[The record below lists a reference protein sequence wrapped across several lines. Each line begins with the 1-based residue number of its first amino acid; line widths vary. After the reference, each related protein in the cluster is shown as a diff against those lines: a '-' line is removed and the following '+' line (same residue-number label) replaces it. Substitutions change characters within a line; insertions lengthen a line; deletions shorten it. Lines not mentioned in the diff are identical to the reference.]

1 VSAVKKKL
9 VFATILTV
17 FTVVLIIGIAEITLR
32 LTGFGYA
39 TTPLIRAE
47 IGGTDYWVG
56 NPNFT
61 RIYFPETLKRLPPPN
76 RVRVEKASS
85 TRRYMIVG
93 GSAAAGD
100 PDPDFSIAR
109 ILEWILS
116 TTNPDTGYEVLNMA
130 YTACNSHVAAE
141 VVRQS
146 EPYDLDGIIVLVG
159 NNEVIGPFGPGTTQ
173 IESAPSPAWR
183 DVLVAIRKTKLGQLG
198 QVVSD
203 KLTERRGERE
213 NWRGMEHFLE
223 HRIAEDDP
231 RLQQVYANF
240 QANLE
245 DMEKESGRQG
255 IPILLAN
262 VPVNLLDQPPFNDGG
277 ETLPPTLQ
285 AAVTGSS
292 RIGPTTLHEDDILA
306 LSESNH
312 RSAWLAYLA
321 GSILHASAR
330 QPEADQLL
338 QRARDLDQL
347 RFRADSRINGII
359 RDQWARTETGW
370 IGVDAEAPLIADN
383 PKQALGFPHFY
394 EHVHFSFRANFLIAR
409 EMARAILGHDNLDT
423 EALLSIE
430 WTDAAAALAYTPY
443 DAWLILEE
451 MEGRFREPPFTGI
464 PGYDELTSWMD
475 ILRQRLLE
483 QVSKAEEK
491 ALINSTYLVAIR
503 NAPKDDRIRL
513 NYANFLR
520 AFGKP
525 HAAVPF
531 VETAFRH
538 NPTDSSA
545 ALAWFKICLETGRL
559 DDAEQALDRMEWIFG
574 SHQYLLIYREQLEAA
589 GN

>member
-1 VSAVKKKL
+1 MSAFTKKL
-9 VFATILTV
+9 VSAAILTV
-17 FTVVLIIGIAEITLR
+17 FPVVLVIGIAEITLR

-61 RIYFPETLKRLPPPN
+61 RIYFPATLKRLPPPN
-76 RVRVEKASS
+76 RVRVEKSS
-85 TRRYMIVG
+85 SIRRYMIVG

-109 ILEWILS
+109 VLEWILS
-116 TTNPDTGYEVLNMA
+116 TADPDAGYEVLNLA

-141 VVRQS
+141 VVRQCG
-146 EPYDLDGIIVLVG
+146 PYDLDGIIVLVG
-159 NNEVIGPFGPGTTQ
+159 NNEVIGPFGPGTAHT
-173 IESAPSPAWR
+173 ESAPSPAWR
-183 DVLVAIRKTKLGQLG
+183 DFLVALRKTKLGQLG
-198 QVVSD
+198 QVLRD

-223 HRIAEDDP
+223 HRIDAGDP
-231 RLQQVYANF
+231 RLRQVYASF
-240 QANLE
+240 QSNLE
-245 DMEKESGRQG
+245 EMEKESGRQG

-262 VPVNLLDQPPFNDGG
+262 VPVNLLDHPPFHDGG
-277 ETLPPTLQ
+277 GTLPPTLQ
-285 AAVTGSS
+285 PAILGYLRTGQ
-292 RIGPTTLHEDDILA
+292 TNLHADEILN
-306 LSESNH
+306 LSESNR

-321 GSILHASAR
+321 GRLLHSSGR

-347 RFRADSRINGII
+347 RFRADSRICGII
-359 RDQWARTETGW
+359 RDQWARTETRW
-370 IGVDAEAPLIADN
+370 IGVDAETPLIADN
-383 PKQALGFPHFY
+383 PKRVLGFPHFY

-409 EMARAILGHDNLDT
+409 EMARAILGHENLDT
-423 EALLSIE
+423 KALLSIE
-430 WTDAAAALAYTPY
+430 WTDAASALAYTPY

-451 MEGRFREPPFTGI
+451 MEDRFGKPPFKGI
-464 PGYDELTSWMD
+464 PGYEELTSWMD
-475 ILRQRLLE
+475 ILRQRLLD
-483 QVSKAEEK
+483 QISMAEEK
-491 ALINSTYLVAIR
+491 ARISHTYLTAIQ
-503 NAPKDDRIRL
+503 NAPQDDRIRL

-525 HAAVPF
+525 EAAIPLI
-531 VETAFRH
+531 ETAFRN

-545 ALAWFKICLETGRL
+545 ALAWFEICLETGRL

-574 SHQYLLIYREQLEAA
+574 SHQNLSNYREQLEAA